1 MGDELLLTGNQG
13 TRWRWNTLNGRT
25 LKICLLSLAN
35 LVKVWFSTQTPNSE
49 GWIRVR
55 IGKNIKNSWQRG
67 GDYFKSGN
75 KMTRQINGFSEG
87 GGSLA
92 LCVLHAR
99 QGERKASWPDVLVCN
114 CGCGVWL
121 CGRSE
126 KSCHVAFP
134 FRSHLPGEKR
144 LFVRLPQT
152 VTAWQLRFHQSQQ
165 RGGRI
170 GCLEKMYNCVSG
182 VHVLFTAPP
191 ILACALLQYACECV
205 KYENLMK
212 PTGGARLQYVM
223 FFYSLRR
230 RFDESGSFIF
240 KSLLEKVERQEKK
253 VLTFLPGCHQN
264 W

>member
-1 MGDELLLTGNQG
+1 
-13 TRWRWNTLNGRT
+13 
-25 LKICLLSLAN
+25 
-35 LVKVWFSTQTPNSE
+35 
-49 GWIRVR
+49 
-55 IGKNIKNSWQRG
+55 
-67 GDYFKSGN
+67 
-75 KMTRQINGFSEG
+75 MTRQINGFSEG

-99 QGERKASWPDVLVCN
+99 RGERKASWPDVLVCN

-134 FRSHLPGEKR
+134 LRSHLPGEKR

-165 RGGRI
+165 RGRRI

-191 ILACALLQYACECV
+191 PHPCMRSLTICLWVCKVWKFNETNWWRTIAIRHV
-205 KYENLMK
+205 
-212 PTGGARLQYVM
+212 
-223 FFYSLRR
+223 FYSLRR

-253 VLTFLPGCHQN
+253 VLTFLPRCHQN

>member
-1 MGDELLLTGNQG
+1 
-13 TRWRWNTLNGRT
+13 
-25 LKICLLSLAN
+25 
-35 LVKVWFSTQTPNSE
+35 
-49 GWIRVR
+49 
-55 IGKNIKNSWQRG
+55 
-67 GDYFKSGN
+67 
-75 KMTRQINGFSEG
+75 MTRQINGFSEV

-99 QGERKASWPDVLVCN
+99 RGERKASWPDVLVCN

-191 ILACALLQYACECV
+191 PILACALLQYACECV

-212 PTGGARLQYVM
+212 PTGGARLRYVM
-223 FFYSLRR
+223 
-230 RFDESGSFIF
+230 SFILWGAALMNPAPSF
-240 KSLLEKVERQEKK
+240 SSH
-253 VLTFLPGCHQN
+253 C
-264 W
+264 